1 MLEIDSENVTRM
13 TRIECVKC
21 LKDSNGATI
30 NLLVR
35 KGETPVIQKKRAKP
49 PPPPPQVPPRK
60 INRKPT
66 NGDISQKPTHIS
78 TTTVQ
83 VAETPVV
90 AEMYVNILDDELHL
104 RDNESD
110 DTGSTISTVI
120 SNFSS
125 ETDLSNLFTPS
136 ATDLAK
142 MLTKPFQLIERE
154 FSASSPK
161 ALRKAEVL
169 RYVFGFYVNLMQIGF
184 KCNLVFRIGFW
195 TKFRFLV
202 WIEIIC
208 LTILLF

>member
-1 MLEIDSENVTRM
+1 M

-30 NLLVR
+30 NLLVK
-35 KGETPVIQKKRAKP
+35 KGEMPVMQKKRSKP

-60 INRKPT
+60 INRKPI
-66 NGDISQKPTHIS
+66 NGELSNPTHIS

-90 AEMYVNILDDELHL
+90 AEMYVNILDDEHHL

-161 ALRKAEVL
+161 TRRKAEVL
-169 RYVFGFYVNLMQIGF
+169 RYIFGCNVKLMQIGF
-184 KCNLVFRIGFW
+184 
-195 TKFRFLV
+195 
-202 WIEIIC
+202 
-208 LTILLF
+208 